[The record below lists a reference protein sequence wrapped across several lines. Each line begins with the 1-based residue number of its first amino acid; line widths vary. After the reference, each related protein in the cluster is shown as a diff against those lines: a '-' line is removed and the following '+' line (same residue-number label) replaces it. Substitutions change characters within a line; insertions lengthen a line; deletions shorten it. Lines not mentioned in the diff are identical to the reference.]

1 VTESDTNVAAH
12 HEGAHAFSFIPTPFS
27 PGGALWLL
35 ALVFGVSAL
44 GSLTA
49 RSIVARH
56 LSDTAS
62 SILVGAT
69 LIAGYLIELAVVT
82 FVSRSHGIGFSASVG
97 LTRPQRGGT
106 WTWALVAVCGAL
118 VARGFASL
126 YAGLMQFLPIELP
139 GADANPLSLFPGGG
153 ISTVI
158 LVLVVVVIAPFAEE
172 VVFRG
177 VLLRAFGARW
187 GTVVGVVA
195 SSALF
200 AGLHF
205 STYVF
210 VPIAAAALVFA
221 WLVVRYRSL
230 WPAYVAHATFNGIA
244 VILLLVLEARGLV

>member
-1 VTESDTNVAAH
+1 MTVPETAAVTH
-12 HEGAHAFSFIPTPFS
+12 GGKEGTFTFIPSPWS

-49 RSIVARH
+49 RSIIAQH
-56 LSDTAS
+56 FSDTAS
-62 SILVGAT
+62 SLLVGGT
-69 LIAGYLIELAVVT
+69 LVVGYLIELAVVLL
-82 FVSRSHGIGFSASVG
+82 VSRSQGVGFSAAVG
-97 LTRPQRGGT
+97 LTRPERGSTRT
-106 WTWALVAVCGAL
+106 WVILAVLGAL
-118 VARGFASL
+118 AARGFASA
-126 YAGLMQFLPIELP
+126 YAGLMRLLPIELP

-153 ISTVI
+153 ISIVI

-177 VLLRAFGARW
+177 VLLPAFGVRW
-187 GTVVGVVA
+187 GAIAGVAA

-205 STYVF
+205 SAYVF
-210 VPIAAAALVFA
+210 IPIAVAALVFA
-221 WLVVRYRSL
+221 GLVARFRSL

-244 VILLLVLEARGLV
+244 VVFLFVLEARGLV